1 MTNINNISNL
11 VSVCMDMCLKTELR
25 QRKRSSDALVKFTN
39 AIEFIISDAISHAHL
54 SPDMSCSLALD
65 KFSYS
70 ENNRYAP
77 PGISYTQ
84 LSSAYRSLKAA
95 GLIREVKRGYLD
107 RDRQKGARTRF
118 SASEKLRE
126 MCDLN
131 SLYSE
136 ILGKKPLQMETI
148 ILGRKDNQKRVNLQ
162 YTDTD
167 DTNRMRANLSK
178 INWCLSRCR
187 IALEIPKS
195 EFNQLNERLKC
206 SDDKTPINFAQKYL
220 RRIFTDG
227 RFDRG
232 GRFYGGW
239 WQNVPKE
246 YRPFITLDWKLTC
259 EYDFSQMNPHLA
271 YMKVGKHLG
280 EEDAY
285 SRVFG
290 EENREI
296 VKRAFNAML
305 NATHRLSRAPRGL
318 DLSGCPFRWAEL
330 RDAIAAAHKPIESL
344 FYSGV
349 GTELQFLDSQ
359 IAEGV
364 MLHFANL
371 ESAPVL
377 PIHDSFIMHH
387 AYGETLG
394 ELEEA
399 MRKSYF
405 NITGG
410 EITTKG
416 KIGSCFP
423 LNPRFREDSREEFCD
438 WFNQLNLKDAV
449 TNVRIKL

>member
-1 MTNINNISNL
+1 MTNININNL
-11 VSVCMDMCLKTELR
+11 VSVCVDICLKTEFR
-25 QRKRSSDALVKFTN
+25 QRKRSADALDKFTN

-54 SPDMSCSLALD
+54 SPDIPCSLALD

-70 ENNRYAP
+70 ANNRYAP

-84 LSSAYRSLKAA
+84 ICRAYNSLKPA
-95 GLIREVKRGYLD
+95 GLIKEVKRGYYD
-107 RDRQKGARTRF
+107 RDRQKGERTRF
-118 SASEKLRE
+118 SASGKLRE

-131 SLYSE
+131 ALCSE
-136 ILGKKPLQMETI
+136 ILGKKPPQMETI
-148 ILGRKDNQKRVNLQ
+148 ILGRKDNEKRVKLQ
-162 YTDTD
+162 YNDTD

-206 SDDKTPINFAQKYL
+206 SDDKTLINFARKYL

-246 YRPFITLDWKLTC
+246 YRPFITLDWRQTC

-290 EENREI
+290 EDHRDT

-305 NATHRLSRAPRGL
+305 NATRHLSRATRGL
-318 DLSGCPFRWAEL
+318 DLSGCPFNWTEL

-344 FYSGV
+344 FYSGA

-387 AYGETLG
+387 AYGDTLG
-394 ELEEA
+394 ELEET

-410 EITTKG
+410 EINTAAQ
-416 KIGSCFP
+416 IGTVHPGMPKFP
-423 LNPRFREDSREEFCD
+423 DGLAQFDYLEWFRQNGEV
-438 WFNQLNLKDAV
+438 WN
-449 TNVRIKL
+449 

>member
-11 VSVCMDMCLKTELR
+11 VSVCVAKCLKAEFR
-25 QRKRSSDALVKFTN
+25 HRKRRADALVKFTN

-54 SPDMSCSLALD
+54 SPEIPCILALD
-65 KFSYS
+65 KSSYS
-70 ENNRYAP
+70 ANNRYSP

-107 RDRQKGARTRF
+107 RDRQKGERTRF
-118 SASEKLRE
+118 SASKKLIE
-126 MCDLN
+126 MCDLGT
-131 SLYSE
+131 LCSE
-136 ILGKKPLQMETI
+136 ILDKKPPQMETI

-206 SDDKTPINFAQKYL
+206 SDDKTPINLAQKYL

-246 YRPFITLDWKLTC
+246 YRPFITLDWKQTC
-259 EYDFSQMNPHLA
+259 EYDYSQMNPHLA

-290 EENREI
+290 EDHRDI

-305 NATHRLSRAPRGL
+305 NVTHPLSRAPRGL
-318 DLSGCPFRWAEL
+318 DLSSCTFNWTKL

-394 ELEEA
+394 ELEET
-399 MRKSYF
+399 MRRTYF
-405 NITGG
+405 NLTGG
-410 EITTKG
+410 EIKTTAQIG
-416 KIGSCFP
+416 KVHSGMPKFP
-423 LNPRFREDSREEFCD
+423 DGLRQVDYLEWFRKNEWMVS
-438 WFNQLNLKDAV
+438 
-449 TNVRIKL
+449 